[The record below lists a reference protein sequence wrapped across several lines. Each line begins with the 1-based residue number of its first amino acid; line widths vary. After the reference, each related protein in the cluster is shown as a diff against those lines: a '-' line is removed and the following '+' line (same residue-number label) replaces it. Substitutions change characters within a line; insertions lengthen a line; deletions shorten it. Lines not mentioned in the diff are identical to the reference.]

1 MRLRLSG
8 LLVLWSSGS
17 KTGMPRARKW
27 SERSP
32 IVPGLSQTDNT
43 LKRQRVKLMKRYLRS
58 NTRMKDERNGKGAGG
73 WIYAILPLIR
83 PPPRYLFSSSGSL
96 AMLAAPRRASSCVGS
111 FAAESAD
118 CIAPFFFRAPDKPF
132 LDL

>member
-1 MRLRLSG
+1 
-8 LLVLWSSGS
+8 
-17 KTGMPRARKW
+17 
-27 SERSP
+27 
-32 IVPGLSQTDNT
+32 
-43 LKRQRVKLMKRYLRS
+43 MKRYLRS

-96 AMLAAPRRASSCVGS
+96 AMLAATRRASSCVGS

-118 CIAPFFFRAPDKPF
+118 CIAPFFFRAPDKLF